1 MGALTAITSTNE
13 EKTFSYVLKM
23 MNTLKH
29 RGHEAYGIA
38 TKNLIEIHKTL
49 SDFSSRKADT
59 VIGYNF
65 TKILSC
71 DVPQPLSSDDV
82 KLAFE
87 GRIYSVRG
95 DFNLFEILEKFR
107 RKGLEGA
114 NFLLKNMNGAYSFV
128 AIIQDLLVAGRDPIG
143 LIPLYYGEKP
153 GLCAVATEKKALWTI
168 GINHVKSF
176 PPGHIG
182 FFQRGKCSFRP
193 IKILTKPRKKLTFS
207 MEETVDR
214 LKALLF
220 DAVASRTRNLKEAG
234 LAFSGGL
241 DSSIVALLLRECCVD
256 VNLITVGSIRSK
268 EIDFAANVAEELSLP
283 IHIRRF
289 KASEVEEILFKV
301 IWLIEESSPL
311 SVSIAIPFYW
321 IAETA
326 ADLKLKVLFAG
337 QGGDELF
344 GGYKRYLDVF
354 RSLGVNGVEEALFHD
369 VKMSYRMNFE
379 RDEKVCAFH
388 GIEMR
393 LPFADWNLIN
403 YALRIPASHKISSP
417 EDPLRKIVLRKVAKS
432 FGLPASVY
440 ERKKKAVQY
449 SAGVVKILKRI
460 AKKKGKT
467 ISNFVED
474 YWKII
479 RKETH

>member
-1 MGALTAITSTNE
+1 
-13 EKTFSYVLKM
+13 M
-23 MNTLKH
+23 MNALKH

-38 TKNLIEIHKTL
+38 AKNLIEIHKTL
-49 SDFSSRKADT
+49 SDFSSYKVDT

-65 TKILSC
+65 TRILSC
-71 DVPQPLSSDDV
+71 DIPQPLSSDDV

-87 GRIYSVRG
+87 GRIYSVKG
-95 DFNLFEILEKFR
+95 DFNLFEILETFR
-107 RKGLEGA
+107 RKGIEGA
-114 NFLLKNMNGAYSFV
+114 DFLLKNMDGAYSFV
-128 AIIQDLLVAGRDPIG
+128 LMIQDLLVAGRDPIG

-168 GINHVKSF
+168 GIDHVKSF
-176 PPGHIG
+176 PPGFIG
-182 FFQRGKCSFRP
+182 FFQQGKCSFRP
-193 IKILTKPRKKLTFS
+193 VKILTKPEKKLTFS
-207 MEETVDR
+207 IEESVDR
-214 LKALLF
+214 LKTLLF
-220 DAVASRTRNLKEAG
+220 DAVASRIRNLKKAG

-241 DSSIVALLLRECCVD
+241 DSSIIAFLLKKCCVD
-256 VNLITVGSIRSK
+256 VHLITVGSIRSK
-268 EIDFAANVAEELSLP
+268 EINFAANLAEELSLP

-289 KASEVEEILFKV
+289 KASEVEEILPRV
-301 IWLIEESSPL
+301 IWLIEELSPL
-311 SVSIAIPFYW
+311 SVSISIPFYW
-321 IAETA
+321 IAETTA
-326 ADLKLKVLFAG
+326 NLKLKVLFTG

-344 GGYKRYLDVF
+344 GGYRKYLDVF
-354 RSLGVNGVEEALFHD
+354 RSLGVNGVEETLFHD

-432 FGLPASVY
+432 LGLPASVY

-449 SAGVVKILKRI
+449 SAGVVKILKKI
-460 AKKKGKT
+460 AKKKGRT
-467 ISNFVED
+467 ISNFVEGH
-474 YWKII
+474 WERI
-479 RKETH
+479 RKKPTN